1 MDRTQ
6 EGIAVAKDAKDEL
19 GRIIEAA
26 LALAARRGWKAVA
39 LRDVA
44 AEAGL
49 PLSTVHRR
57 TPSREAILEALIA
70 RVDQTVLAGPKPD
83 QAGGARDRLFEVLM
97 RRLDA
102 LAPHK
107 AGVRAIVHDL
117 AANPLAA
124 LRFAPRMAG
133 SMAWMLEA
141 AGVDSGGWRGR
152 LRAGGLAIVYLAT
165 VRVWLGDESADG
177 SKTMATLDQALR
189 RGERGFRICEEMAE
203 KLRPRAPSR
212 AEPKRGK
219 RTRVRSRK
227 SRKAN

>member
-1 MDRTQ
+1 MDKAL
-6 EGIAVAKDAKDEL
+6 EGNAVAKDEL
-19 GRIIEAA
+19 DRIVDAA

-49 PLSTVHRR
+49 ALSAVHRR
-57 TPSREAILEALIA
+57 TPSLEAILKALIA

-83 QAGGARDRLFEVLM
+83 PAAGVRDRLFDVLM

-117 AANPLAA
+117 AADPLAA
-124 LRFAPRMAG
+124 LRLGPRMAG

-141 AGVDSGGWRGR
+141 AGIDGGGWRGR
-152 LRAGGLAIVYLAT
+152 LRANGLVVVYLAT
-165 VRVWLGDESADG
+165 LRVWLGDEGVDG
-177 SKTMATLDQALR
+177 AKTMAALDRALR
-189 RGERGFRICEEMAE
+189 QGERGFRICEEVA
-203 KLRPRAPSR
+203 KKICARVPSR
-212 AEPKRGK
+212 ADPEPGK
-219 RTRVRSRK
+219 RARARPRNPRK
-227 SRKAN
+227 SNKK